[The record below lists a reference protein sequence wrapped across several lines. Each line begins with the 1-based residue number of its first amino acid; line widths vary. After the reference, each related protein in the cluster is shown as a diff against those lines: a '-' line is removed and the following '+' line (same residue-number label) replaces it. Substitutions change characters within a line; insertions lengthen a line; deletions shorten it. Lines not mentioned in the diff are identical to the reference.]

1 MSKILKTLKMKSAP
15 YFNISGPAFIL
26 IHLFSTVKL
35 VSLPFEIFYTCES
48 AYFVSAKQMTKRL
61 LL

>member
-1 MSKILKTLKMKSAP
+1 MKSAP

-26 IHLFSTVKL
+26 IHLFSPVKL